1 MNLKGANGGGCKEV
15 KPRKISIRNTTY
27 RQTMKVYTR
36 TGDKGETSLVGG
48 QRVKKCC
55 QRIESYGTADE
66 LNSFLG
72 LLMTYAKDSADHD
85 SLTRI
90 QRTLFVVGAYLATE
104 PKEGGYMPDIS
115 QLSEQTDV
123 LEREI
128 DRISEALPQLRH
140 FILPGG
146 ERAAAVAHVC
156 RTVCRRLERNIYS
169 LIDDGA
175 TVDSSVTAY
184 VNRLSDYLF
193 VLARKMNSDNGR
205 DDVKA

>member
-1 MNLKGANGGGCKEV
+1 
-15 KPRKISIRNTTY
+15 
-27 RQTMKVYTR
+27 
-36 TGDKGETSLVGG
+36 
-48 QRVKKCC
+48 
-55 QRIESYGTADE
+55 
-66 LNSFLG
+66 
-72 LLMTYAKDSADHD
+72 
-85 SLTRI
+85 
-90 QRTLFVVGAYLATE
+90 
-104 PKEGGYMPDIS
+104 MPDIS

-128 DRISEALPQLRH
+128 DRISEALPQIRH

>member
-1 MNLKGANGGGCKEV
+1 
-15 KPRKISIRNTTY
+15 
-27 RQTMKVYTR
+27 MKVYTR

-115 QLSEQTDV
+115 QLSEQTDL

-156 RTVCRRLERNIYS
+156 RTVCRRAERRI
-169 LIDDGA
+169 LALAQQIEIA
-175 TVDSSVTAY
+175 PELLAY

-193 VLARKMNSDNGR
+193 VLSRKLNVDEKKEEIIWNKHG
-205 DDVKA
+205 K

>member
-1 MNLKGANGGGCKEV
+1 
-15 KPRKISIRNTTY
+15 
-27 RQTMKVYTR
+27 MKVYTR

-85 SLTRI
+85 SLTQI

-115 QLSEQTDV
+115 QLSEQTGV

-156 RTVCRRLERNIYS
+156 RTVCRRAERCILAIAEEGTDMDPKLLS
-169 LIDDGA
+169 
-175 TVDSSVTAY
+175 Y
-184 VNRLSDYLF
+184 VNRLSDYFF
-193 VLARKMNSDNGR
+193 VLARKINKDENQAENIW
-205 DDVKA
+205 KI

>member
-1 MNLKGANGGGCKEV
+1 
-15 KPRKISIRNTTY
+15 
-27 RQTMKVYTR
+27 MKVYTR

-115 QLSEQTDV
+115 Q
-123 LEREI
+123 
-128 DRISEALPQLRH
+128 
-140 FILPGG
+140 
-146 ERAAAVAHVC
+146 
-156 RTVCRRLERNIYS
+156 
-169 LIDDGA
+169 
-175 TVDSSVTAY
+175 
-184 VNRLSDYLF
+184 
-193 VLARKMNSDNGR
+193 
-205 DDVKA
+205 

>member
-1 MNLKGANGGGCKEV
+1 
-15 KPRKISIRNTTY
+15 
-27 RQTMKVYTR
+27 MKVYTR

-85 SLTRI
+85 SLTQI

-123 LEREI
+123 LERDI

>member
-1 MNLKGANGGGCKEV
+1 
-15 KPRKISIRNTTY
+15 
-27 RQTMKVYTR
+27 MKVYTR
-36 TGDKGETSLVGG
+36 TGDKGDTSLVGG
-48 QRVKKCC
+48 QRVRKCS

-72 LLMTYAKDSADHD
+72 LLMTYTGDSADYD
-85 SLTRI
+85 FITQI
-90 QRTLFVVGAYLATE
+90 QRTLFTVGAYLATE
-104 PKEGGYMPDIS
+104 PREGGYTPDIS
-115 QLSEQTDV
+115 QLSEQTDA

-128 DRISEALPQLRH
+128 DRISGTLPQLRH

-146 ERAAAVAHVC
+146 ERAAAMAHVC

-169 LIDDGA
+169 LMDDGT
-175 TVDSSVTAY
+175 TVDITVTAY

-193 VLARKMNSDNGR
+193 VLARKLNSDSGR